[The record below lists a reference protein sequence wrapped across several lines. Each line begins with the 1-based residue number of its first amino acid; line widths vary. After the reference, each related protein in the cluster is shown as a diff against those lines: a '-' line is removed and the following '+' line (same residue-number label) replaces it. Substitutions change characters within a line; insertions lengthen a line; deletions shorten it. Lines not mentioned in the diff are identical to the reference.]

1 MSLHL
6 GQYLHLGLRQSRT
19 SRPTRACLRSPEIP
33 KKSRRFCRLN
43 AHLNVALFFTLRFG
57 LHPESQPAVA
67 I

>member
-6 GQYLHLGLRQSRT
+6 GQFLHLGLRQTRT
-19 SRPTRACLRSPEIP
+19 SRPTRACFRSPEIP
-33 KKSRRFCRLN
+33 KKSRRFCSLKCSP
-43 AHLNVALFFTLRFG
+43 LFFSLRFE